1 MKTHSQCGL
10 IRTNFYGGNKNASAL
25 LMKRWRRGVDGGG
38 TEDEQVFPP
47 LRFSPARRLIRFDL
61 RRGQRRRIEGRV
73 TAHLRGVAPLDW
85 IIGRRRQRRGG
96 SSNGAA
102 LGGRNVFTAS
112 HRGTTRPASHCA
124 GTGTD

>member
-1 MKTHSQCGL
+1 MEQK
-10 IRTNFYGGNKNASAL
+10 
-25 LMKRWRRGVDGGG
+25 G

-85 IIGRRRQRRGG
+85 IIGRRG
-96 SSNGAA
+96 SNGAA

-112 HRGTTRPASHCA
+112 HRGTRPASHCA